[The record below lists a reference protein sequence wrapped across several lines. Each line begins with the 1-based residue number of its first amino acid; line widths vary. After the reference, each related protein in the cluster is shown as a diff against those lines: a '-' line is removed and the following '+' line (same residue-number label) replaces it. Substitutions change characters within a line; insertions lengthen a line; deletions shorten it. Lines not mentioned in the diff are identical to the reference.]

1 MIRMPQIDI
10 SQLVN
15 RDAPGTQA
23 RNDGP
28 AAPAQDFMAMVQERV
43 RAGEMERERSR
54 ETAPVRET
62 APDDRNA
69 VQLDERATRREERAP
84 VDDSG
89 TTIKKSQEDRQP
101 REDRGAGNAV
111 EGDSRTEKT
120 KAKRDK
126 KTDRGEHA
134 DDAAALKDTAD
145 HLRTAV
151 RAAAQ
156 SVRSLGDAAPEMRNL
171 EKSLQAFQ
179 DLTIHGG
186 NSKRMEL
193 FAELRLR
200 VKDALQHL
208 ERREDAARGA
218 DAVKIAAAKT
228 RIKTLEGVM
237 EGQVRGG
244 RNGGQQ
250 AQAGPVHKDAA
261 PQADMQPLFQRETR
275 QSAERISDSEG
286 RDAGIGINAGR
297 NAQVQARNA
306 AQAAAPRMPLANEQF
321 ESIMNNARVVVRDG
335 KNGSFIMNLYPE
347 SLGRVNVNL
356 GLEDGVIVGRFLVD
370 TGEARDMMV
379 ENLDQLRTVMENAG
393 IQVGSFQVNVRG
405 ERERLVRELQESLA
419 GRGRREP
426 VEARRDYEIQSH
438 RAHDGALDVIA

>member
-1 MIRMPQIDI
+1 MPQMDI

-15 RDAPGTQA
+15 RDTPGTQP

-43 RAGEMERERSR
+43 RAGEMERERGR
-54 ETAPVRET
+54 DATPLRDA
-62 APDDRNA
+62 AADDRNA
-69 VQLDERATRREERAP
+69 VQADARTTREPERPAVDESGSMVKKFQEERQSR
-84 VDDSG
+84 D
-89 TTIKKSQEDRQP
+89 
-101 REDRGAGNAV
+101 DRGAGNAV
-111 EGDSRTEKT
+111 EGDTRPEKA

-126 KTDRGEHA
+126 KTDRGEQA
-134 DDAAALKDTAD
+134 DDTTALKDTAD
-145 HLRTAV
+145 HLRATV

-156 SVRSLGDAAPEMRNL
+156 SVRSLGDAAPEMKNL

-179 DLTIHGG
+179 ELAIHGG
-186 NSKRMEL
+186 SSKRMEL

-208 ERREDAARGA
+208 ERREEAARGA
-218 DAVKIAAAKT
+218 DAVKIAGTKN
-228 RIKTLEGVM
+228 RIKTLEGMM
-237 EGQVRGG
+237 EEQVRGG
-244 RNGGQQ
+244 RNGRQQ
-250 AQAGPVHKDAA
+250 AQAGPVLKETATQ

-275 QSAERISDSEG
+275 QAAERISDSEG

-297 NAQVQARNA
+297 NVQSQMKSA
-306 AQAAAPRMPLANEQF
+306 AQAAAQRMPLANEQF

-370 TGEARDMMV
+370 SGEARDMMV
-379 ENLDQLRTVMENAG
+379 ENLDQLRTVMEEAG

-419 GRGRREP
+419 GRGRRAP
-426 VEARRDYEIQSH
+426 VEAQRDYEIQSY